1 MVHDMISIVIPAKNE
16 EAYLPLLLASIKT
29 QTLQPREVIVADAN
43 SDDRTRAIARN
54 FGCTVVPGGMPGPGR
69 NRGAEV
75 ASGEYLLFLDS
86 DVQLL
91 DENFL
96 EHAVGELKERKLDF
110 GACDVVPLSKK
121 RIDRLAHKF
130 YNHYARIAE
139 PLFVHAP
146 GFCLFARRE
155 MHRKINGF
163 DETIKLCED
172 HDYGNRGSK
181 VGKFG
186 FLKSVSVPVSIRRL
200 DRDGR
205 LNIAVKYALSE
216 LHFLTL
222 GPIRHDKFNYTF
234 GYDKQIT
241 EGRMFVIPRRVQET
255 IERMKNK
262 MK

>member
-1 MVHDMISIVIPAKNE
+1 MLSIVIPAKNE

-29 QTLQPREVIVADAN
+29 QTMQPKEVIVADAN
-43 SDDRTRAIARN
+43 SNDRTREIARN
-54 FGCTVVPGGMPGPGR
+54 FGCRVIDGGMPGPGR

-75 ASGEYLLFLDS
+75 AAGEYLLFLDS

-91 DENFL
+91 DEYFI

-110 GACDVVPLSKK
+110 AACDVVPLSQK
-121 RIDRLAHKF
+121 RIDRIAHKF

-155 MHRKINGF
+155 KHNAIGGF

-181 VGKFG
+181 AGKFG

-205 LNIAVKYALSE
+205 LNIAVKYVLSE

-234 GYDKQIT
+234 GYDKEIP
-241 EGRMFVIPRRVQET
+241 EGRMFVVPQRLQQT
-255 IERMKNK
+255 IERVKNQVK
-262 MK
+262 SE